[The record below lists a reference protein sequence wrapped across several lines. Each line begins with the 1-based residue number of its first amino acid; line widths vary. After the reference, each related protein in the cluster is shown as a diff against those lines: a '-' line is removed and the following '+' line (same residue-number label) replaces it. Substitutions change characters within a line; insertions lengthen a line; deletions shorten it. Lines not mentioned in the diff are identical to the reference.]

1 VIYLPNKYMMEEY
14 SLYIQENGKINSTFV
29 RANLAL
35 IQEHKNNLLSLGS
48 DLEKSTYLESLWKS
62 EYKGIVEK
70 SDSAS
75 LLTTEKWHSIRFL
88 NKMHYTV
95 FMLRWG

>member
-1 VIYLPNKYMMEEY
+1 MMEEY
-14 SLYIQENGKINSTFV
+14 SLHIQENGKINSTFV
-29 RANLAL
+29 RANSAL
-35 IQEHKNNLLSLGS
+35 IQEHKDKLLCLSS
-48 DLEKSTYLESLWKS
+48 NFEKLTYLESLWKS

-70 SDSAS
+70 HNSKS
-75 LLTTEKWHSIRFL
+75 LLAAEKWHSIQFL